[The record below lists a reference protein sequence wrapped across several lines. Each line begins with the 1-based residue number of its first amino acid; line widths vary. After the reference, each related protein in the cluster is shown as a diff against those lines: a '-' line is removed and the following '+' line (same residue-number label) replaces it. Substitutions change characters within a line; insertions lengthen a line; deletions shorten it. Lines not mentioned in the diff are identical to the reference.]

1 MGFAIAN
8 NLALKQAS
16 GKFIAFI
23 NPDVIIAENTITTCI
38 NFLEHT
44 PPAGAIGVKMID
56 GSGRFLKESKR
67 AFPSPVTSLFK
78 LTGLSRLFPHSAIF
92 SRYHLGNLNEDEDHV
107 VDVLAGA
114 FMLVRKSILD
124 KIGAFDES
132 FFMYGEDIDLSYR
145 IQQAGFKN
153 YYLSQT
159 TILHFKGESTKKGS
173 LNYVK
178 MFYKAMSIFVTKHY
192 GGSEAGV
199 YKLLIHAAIKLRA
212 LVSAIGRFI
221 LSIGM
226 PLIDAGFILLSFW
239 IIKMIWNIYIKHDVN
254 YSPNMLLIAFPVFTI
269 VYLLSAYFAGLYD
282 NGFSQSRLNKSAFSA
297 NLILLACYSL
307 LPESLRFSRG
317 ILLFGSI
324 LAWVLISF
332 IRQVLIST
340 GHIKRSAE
348 HYDHKQ
354 TLIVGSVNEYE
365 AANLLMKTA
374 GMQER
379 VVGRISTVQN
389 ESPHSIGQI
398 SNIKAFINSYSI
410 KEVILCHGE
419 MSYEQIISLVSSI
432 PYNIKKKFYSCGAR
446 SIIGSDNKNMS
457 GDTIESSGFSK
468 HETAVFK
475 RNKKLADAI
484 ISLSLI
490 TTFPIHL
497 LIQSKP
503 FQFFKN
509 LFQVIKG
516 GKTWVGYSAIRPN
529 LPNLPPGIISATGS
543 PLHLHA
549 LPLENSTA
557 VDEWY
562 VLDYTVWTDLKLIW
576 KNYKHLDT

>member
-1 MGFAIAN
+1 
-8 NLALKQAS
+8 
-16 GKFIAFI
+16 
-23 NPDVIIAENTITTCI
+23 
-38 NFLEHT
+38 
-44 PPAGAIGVKMID
+44 
-56 GSGRFLKESKR
+56 
-67 AFPSPVTSLFK
+67 
-78 LTGLSRLFPHSAIF
+78 
-92 SRYHLGNLNEDEDHV
+92 
-107 VDVLAGA
+107 
-114 FMLVRKSILD
+114 
-124 KIGAFDES
+124 
-132 FFMYGEDIDLSYR
+132 
-145 IQQAGFKN
+145 
-153 YYLSQT
+153 
-159 TILHFKGESTKKGS
+159 
-173 LNYVK
+173 
-178 MFYKAMSIFVTKHY
+178 
-192 GGSEAGV
+192 
-199 YKLLIHAAIKLRA
+199 
-212 LVSAIGRFI
+212 
-221 LSIGM
+221 
-226 PLIDAGFILLSFW
+226 
-239 IIKMIWNIYIKHDVN
+239 
-254 YSPNMLLIAFPVFTI
+254 
-269 VYLLSAYFAGLYD
+269 
-282 NGFSQSRLNKSAFSA
+282 
-297 NLILLACYSL
+297 
-307 LPESLRFSRG
+307 
-317 ILLFGSI
+317 
-324 LAWVLISF
+324 
-332 IRQVLIST
+332 
-340 GHIKRSAE
+340 
-348 HYDHKQ
+348 
-354 TLIVGSVNEYE
+354 LIVGSVNEYE

-562 VLDYTVWTDLKLIW
+562 VLDYTIWTDLKLIW
-576 KNYKHLDT
+576 KNYKYLDT